1 MKRENELLLT
11 SSTRTHIN
19 NIVHLPS
26 GERYSIDIAFGGD
39 GPTNPLPMDDSGIPI
54 QNLGAQQVRLV
65 HEWIPKQNK
74 RSAGDKL
81 WVYQY
86 RNGPEKEW
94 NSFYSFAEVEFF
106 QEDFEVMNWWGSA
119 KTLHRTTVLVVRF
132 LRKGEEVLFSKG
144 SRQSGVGEEEDEEV
158 EVGGKV
164 MLVNDVV
171 KVNLG
176 GKTTVVENLDTEAGR
191 VKALRDYFGI
201 HLTEEQEISIRGW
214 DMALG

>member
-1 MKRENELLLT
+1 MN
-11 SSTRTHIN
+11 
-19 NIVHLPS
+19 
-26 GERYSIDIAFGGD
+26 
-39 GPTNPLPMDDSGIPI
+39 DSGSPI

-65 HEWIPKQNK
+65 HELIPKQSK
-74 RSAGDKL
+74 RSASDKV

-86 RNGPEKEW
+86 RNGSDKEW
-94 NSFYSFAEVEFF
+94 NSFYSFAEIEFF
-106 QEDFEVMNWWGSA
+106 QEDFEVMNWWGGA

-132 LRKGEEVLFSKG
+132 LRKGEEVLFSEG
-144 SRQSGVGEEEDEEV
+144 SRQRGVGRENGEEV
-158 EVGGKV
+158 EVIGKV

-176 GKTTVVENLDTEAGR
+176 GRTTVVETLETETGR

-201 HLTEEQEISIRGW
+201 HLTEEQATSIRGW